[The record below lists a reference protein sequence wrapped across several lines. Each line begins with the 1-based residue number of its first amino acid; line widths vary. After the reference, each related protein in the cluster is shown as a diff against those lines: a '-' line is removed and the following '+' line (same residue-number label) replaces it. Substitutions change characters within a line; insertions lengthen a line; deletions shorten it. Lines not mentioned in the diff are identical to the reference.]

1 MLPTQPRRKLP
12 HRFRR
17 LHRLRRLARGLQLLP
32 LLLTMAPMAWAS
44 NLTGDLPWNRPIEVL
59 RDNITGPTLSALL
72 FIAVAVGVA
81 MWGWSSHNEGVGR
94 AGKAIAA
101 LAVIIILATFLQTLG
116 VNYALL

>member
-1 MLPTQPRRKLP
+1 MQPTRSRRKLP
-12 HRFRR
+12 HLFHRFRR
-17 LHRLRRLARGLQLLP
+17 LHRSLKLLP
-32 LLLTMAPMAWAS
+32 LLLTAAPMAWAS

-72 FIAVAVGVA
+72 FIAVAVGVG

-101 LAVIIILATFLQTLG
+101 LAVIILLATFLQTLG